1 MYEVVKVAN
10 RGQKAQLFSGLIGN
24 KMWLFAGDCYF
35 WGMDGFGLLSVLP
48 PLLAIVLALLT
59 RQVYISLVAGIWLG
73 WLVINDFNLL
83 QGTIATLEGFVEVF
97 RNPGNTRTIMFSAL
111 VGALLI
117 FIQYS
122 GGVRGFI
129 NGIDRLLVKLE
140 ERKVGQSRV
149 VVGLLAQVT
158 GIMLFIE
165 TSISALT
172 VGTLYRPVF
181 DRLKI
186 PREKLAYIADSSSAP
201 SAIMIPFN
209 AWGAFIMGLLLT
221 QGIDAPFKTM
231 MHAVPFNFYPMLT
244 IALVSF
250 IVISRR
256 DFGPMVKAEKRTRET
271 GKLLND
277 GARPMVSDEITS
289 YQMKEGVR
297 PRAINMIIPLATM
310 VLMMIVSLA
319 YTGWAEVEGSNGF
332 LNHFT
337 RAMGRGSGSSAVL
350 YAVCSSLIV
359 SMILYKA
366 QRIMGLRKMVSLI
379 LKGVSELMPL
389 ALLMML
395 AFAIS
400 HVCNTL
406 GTGQYVADIT
416 REWLSPALLP
426 AIVFV
431 LSAFI
436 AFSTGT
442 SWGTFA
448 IMMSVAL
455 PMAEIHGANIYLVV
469 AATMG
474 GGVFGDHC
482 SPISD
487 TTIISS
493 MASASDHIDHV
504 RTQLP
509 YALFTGILTTLIY
522 LALGYFMS

>member
-1 MYEVVKVAN
+1 
-10 RGQKAQLFSGLIGN
+10 
-24 KMWLFAGDCYF
+24 
-35 WGMDGFGLLSVLP
+35 MDTMSGFGFLSILP
-48 PLLAIVLALLT
+48 PVLAIILALRT
-59 RQVYISLVAGIWLG
+59 KQVYISLVVGIWLG
-73 WLVINDFNLL
+73 WLIIEDWNPL
-83 QGTIATLEGFVEVF
+83 QGTVATLEGFVDVF
-97 RNPGNTRTIMFSAL
+97 KNPGNTKTIMFSAL

-122 GGVRGFI
+122 GGVQGFTKWME
-129 NGIDRLLVKLE
+129 RLLHRI
-140 ERKVGQSRV
+140 ERNGKNRSRV
-149 VVGLLAQVT
+149 AVELLALFT
-158 GIMLFIE
+158 GILLFIE
-165 TSISALT
+165 TSISSLT

-201 SAIMIPFN
+201 SSILIPFN

-221 QGIDAPFKTM
+221 QGVEAPFRTM
-231 MHAVPFNFYPMLT
+231 VSAMGFNFYPMLT
-244 IALVSF
+244 IAMVFLV
-250 IVISRR
+250 VILRR
-256 DFGPMVKAEKRTRET
+256 DFGPMSKAELRTRTT

-277 GARPMVSDEITS
+277 GARPMISDEITS
-289 YQMKEGVR
+289 YEKKEGVA
-297 PRAINMIIPLATM
+297 PRAFNMIIPLGVM
-310 VLMMIVSLA
+310 ILMMPLTLA
-319 YTGWAEVEGSNGF
+319 YTGWDQVEDPAGF
-332 LNHFT
+332 LNHLG

-350 YAVCSSLIV
+350 YSVTSSLVV
-359 SMILYKA
+359 SMFLYRV
-366 QRIMGLRKMVSLI
+366 QRIMRIRKMVSLI
-379 LKGVSELMPL
+379 LKGISELMPL

-400 HVCNTL
+400 HVCNEL
-406 GTGQYVADIT
+406 GTGDYVAGIT
-416 REWLSPALLP
+416 ESWLSPQLLP
-426 AIVFV
+426 AVIFV
-431 LSAFI
+431 LSSFI

-448 IMMSVAL
+448 IMVSIAL
-455 PMAEIHGANIYLVV
+455 PMASLHGANQYLIL

-509 YALFTGILTTLIY
+509 YALVAGTVTTLLY
-522 LALGYFMS
+522 LLLGYTVG